1 MNHSNLFAR
10 IISAAVAYI
19 KYQEYGSQYFI
30 LEFHKK
36 ENALVTPGRHVWIS
50 FFECSN
56 TLHVVGFC
64 SSKQTI

>member
-19 KYQEYGSQYFI
+19 KYQDYGSQYFI

-36 ENALVTPGRHVWIS
+36 ENALVTSGWHVWIY
-50 FFECSN
+50 FFRK
-56 TLHVVGFC
+56 HR
-64 SSKQTI
+64 